1 MHGAILWC
9 GFVGAWLL
17 VAGPVYQAAL
27 ELDAE
32 EVARDALEN
41 AANQLP
47 PSARPLA
54 WIAVKETWEL
64 VEFNEWPSWLFW
76 VLIVLMAAA
85 AALNTTVRMV
95 HTHRLVDQGI
105 PRS

>member
-41 AANQLP
+41 AANRLP
-47 PSARPLA
+47 PTPQPSVWWWLIPPVGYWRP
-54 WIAVKETWEL
+54 AVTRETSG
-64 VEFNEWPSWLFW
+64 N
-76 VLIVLMAAA
+76 
-85 AALNTTVRMV
+85 R
-95 HTHRLVDQGI
+95 
-105 PRS
+105 

>member
-17 VAGPVYQAAL
+17 VAEPVYQAAL

-32 EVARDALEN
+32 EVARDALE
-41 AANQLP
+41 
-47 PSARPLA
+47 
-54 WIAVKETWEL
+54 KTWEL

-95 HTHRLVDQGI
+95 HTHRLVDQGSG
-105 PRS
+105 RR